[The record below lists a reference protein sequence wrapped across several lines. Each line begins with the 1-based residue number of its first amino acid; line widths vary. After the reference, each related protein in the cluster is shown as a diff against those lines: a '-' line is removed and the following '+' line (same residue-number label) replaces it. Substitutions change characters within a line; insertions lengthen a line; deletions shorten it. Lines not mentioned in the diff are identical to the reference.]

1 MIFVVAILLMQGSPA
16 QLAGEKLFTPTCGSG
31 YCHGVAGA
39 GGGGP
44 ALAGRTFSSEY
55 LLRAIALGIPNSA
68 MRGFRGDYSREQI
81 EQIAEY
87 VLSLGQTEA
96 PEPKY
101 DPVVIA
107 GFEAGHDVF
116 QNYCAVCHA
125 FRGTGGKVGPDL
137 NAAAIADAQKLTS
150 RILASPS
157 KSDSPYQLIIVTT
170 KNNRTITG
178 VRRREDKESMQIFD
192 VSALP
197 PVSRTVEKGDV
208 SGVDQT
214 GRSAMPGDFGKRLT
228 PQQVADLIAFLKQSK

>member
-1 MIFVVAILLMQGSPA
+1 MILAVAFFLMQAPPG
-16 QLAGEKLFTPTCGSG
+16 QIQGEKLFTPTCGSG

-39 GGGGP
+39 GGGAP
-44 ALAGRTFSSEY
+44 ALAGRAFSADY
-55 LLRAIALGIPNSA
+55 LTRVVSQGIPNSA
-68 MRGFRGDYSREQI
+68 MRGFREDYSKQQI
-81 EQIAEY
+81 GQIVEY
-87 VLSLGQTEA
+87 VLSLGKTEA

-116 QNYCAVCHA
+116 QNYCAACHA

-150 RILASPS
+150 RVLAPAS
-157 KSDSPYQLIIVTT
+157 KSDSPYAIITVTA
-170 KNNRTITG
+170 KNNRTVTG
-178 VRRREDKESMQIFD
+178 VLRQEDKESMQIYD

-208 SGVDQT
+208 QSVDHT
-214 GRSAMPGDFGKRLT
+214 GRSAMPGDFAKKLT
-228 PQQVADLIAFLKQSK
+228 PRQIVDLIAFLKQSK